1 MVVAIEPLP
10 GTEPTTS
17 SVSWTC
23 DDVQKLLKK
32 YGAADG
38 SLKKPNAIPRT
49 YFQPQH
55 DTSVALNSV
64 CAPLCRKDSVAQD
77 QSAWLDHSGVNSL
90 LRVGIGEHIPPESV
104 ATPYGLGTVQSLG
117 DSVTVNMNWCTAHLA
132 PSCVQRS
139 RIEVLEETLLSLNST
154 LGVYVDA
161 LPPLTG
167 CERPGATRTSSFFA
181 VSRPRPGRPLSRRG
195 SGVSRDASPATP
207 GTGRHSK
214 ENVPR
219 DFTVLDAARKIK
231 DMAGCGFLTQDSPS
245 NRRSLSNGFEPKIVG
260 TPRKNTES
268 PRISKEMA
276 DCTVAP
282 PSIPTNVEEAVS
294 RMSHV
299 RTLMSWL
306 EEAARQPVLE
316 HHEELPEIAVLLSG
330 IVRSRTELAQLRH
343 LDSDPQLHAERLVAD
358 AVRIHLGLLER
369 HKPRPARP
377 RQDHWGPSCHKWRAV
392 LQKLIATGETYDGD
406 SGHTSGHGTPSC
418 PPDGKLIWP
427 GASRVDVEE
436 SIEACTSSFDTP
448 SLQPR
453 MIPQIVGTRR
463 VLRSPSPSIRVRG
476 RITRRVYHPV
486 SSRIRVRSVGPTSSL
501 PPRIIHVSNPVP
513 ANPVPAPAQQVS
525 TLPASNLERPRV
537 VRASTPVVRYRRS
550 SQTTSETLLPS
561 SPPPLPCRSWQ
572 EDRRSCLLGGTG
584 SVGLDV
590 Y

>member
-1 MVVAIEPLP
+1 M
-10 GTEPTTS
+10 G
-17 SVSWTC
+17 
-23 DDVQKLLKK
+23 
-32 YGAADG
+32 
-38 SLKKPNAIPRT
+38 
-49 YFQPQH
+49 
-55 DTSVALNSV
+55 
-64 CAPLCRKDSVAQD
+64 DSVAQD

-104 ATPYGLGTVQSLG
+104 ATPYGLGTVQSVG
-117 DSVTVNMNWCTAHLA
+117 DSVTVSMNWCTAHLA

-139 RIEVLEETLLSLNST
+139 RTEVLEETLLSLNST

-231 DMAGCGFLTQDSPS
+231 DIAGCGFLTQDSPS

-282 PSIPTNVEEAVS
+282 PSIPANVEEAVS

-436 SIEACTSSFDTP
+436 SIEACNSSFETPSSSSFFAHSRAQRGTDVVPASADHSRFEPCACEPRASAGAAGIHTSSVEF
-448 SLQPR
+448 
-453 MIPQIVGTRR
+453 GA
-463 VLRSPSPSIRVRG
+463 
-476 RITRRVYHPV
+476 
-486 SSRIRVRSVGPTSSL
+486 TSCGASF
-501 PPRIIHVSNPVP
+501 HSGGSVP
-513 ANPVPAPAQQVS
+513 AIEPDHLGDAAPQFSSAFAMSELAGRSALVPLRRRDRFCRARRLL
-525 TLPASNLERPRV
+525 TLASFFEFTL
-537 VRASTPVVRYRRS
+537 AGFQDLLAT
-550 SQTTSETLLPS
+550 SQ
-561 SPPPLPCRSWQ
+561 
-572 EDRRSCLLGGTG
+572 
-584 SVGLDV
+584 
-590 Y
+590 

>member
-1 MVVAIEPLP
+1 V
-10 GTEPTTS
+10 
-17 SVSWTC
+17 
-23 DDVQKLLKK
+23 
-32 YGAADG
+32 DG
-38 SLKKPNAIPRT
+38 SVKPSAIPRAH
-49 YFQPQH
+49 FQPR
-55 DTSVALNSV
+55 DSSVALDSV
-64 CAPLCRKDSVAQD
+64 CAPCRKDSVAQD
-77 QSAWLDHSGVNSL
+77 ESFPDYSGVNSL

-104 ATPYGLGTVQSLG
+104 ATPYGLGTVQSSG

-139 RIEVLEETLLSLNST
+139 RIEVLEQTLLSLNST

-207 GTGRHSK
+207 GTGRHK

-231 DMAGCGFLTQDSPS
+231 DIAGCGFLAQDSPS

-268 PRISKEMA
+268 PRPSKEA
-276 DCTVAP
+276 DGAVAP

-294 RMSHV
+294 RMSQV

-306 EEAARQPVLE
+306 EEAARQPVPE

-330 IVRSRTELAQLRH
+330 IVRSRTELAELRH
-343 LDSDPQLHAERLVAD
+343 LESDPQLHAERLVAD

-369 HKPRPARP
+369 YKPRPARL
-377 RQDHWGPSCHKWRAV
+377 RQDHWGPSCHRWRAV
-392 LQKLIATGETYDGD
+392 LQKLIATAELCEGD
-406 SGHTSGHGTPSC
+406 SGHTCGYGTPGC

-427 GASRVDVEE
+427 GASRVDGEE
-436 SIEACTSSFDTP
+436 STEACTSSFDTP
-448 SLQPR
+448 SLQLR
-453 MIPQIVGTRR
+453 VIPQIVGSRR

-486 SSRIRVRSVGPTSSL
+486 ASRIRMRSLGPTSSL
-501 PPRIIHVSNPVP
+501 PPRIVHVSNPVS
-513 ANPVPAPAQQVS
+513 ANPAPAAAPAQQGSTVS
-525 TLPASNLERPRV
+525 SNLERPRV
-537 VRASTPVVRYRRS
+537 VRASTPVVRRYRGP
-550 SQTTSETLLPS
+550 SQSTSETLLPG

-572 EDRRSCLLGGTG
+572 EDRRLCPLGATG

-590 Y
+590 H